1 MTENP
6 PSGDYPQGG
15 YPPPQGGY
23 PPPPQGGYPPPPQG
37 GYPPPPQDGGYPQG
51 GYPPPPQGGYPP
63 PPAPGGYP
71 PPPQGGYPP
80 PPQGGY
86 PPPPPGGGFAPPPP
100 GGYPGY
106 PPAPAFSV
114 GDGVSWAW
122 NKFSKNAAP
131 LLVATL
137 AFAVVMVVVQ
147 SIIQGIA
154 SAVSPDRVTT
164 YDTSDSGFEYSTS
177 IALSGAGLA
186 VTIIGYIVTLIVGAA
201 ITSAFLGGALAIANG
216 QPVTIGSFFKPQR
229 IGSFVALS
237 LMVGIITGIGYV
249 LCVIPGLLASIFLL
263 FSTIVML
270 DRNLSPIDAIKTSFG
285 IAKNNFVQ
293 VFLAWLVALAL
304 VIVGALLCG
313 VGLLVALPVVVL
325 FEVYAYRKLTG
336 GGVAPLTP

>member
-37 GYPPPPQDGGYPQG
+37 GYPPPPQG
-51 GYPPPPQGGYPP
+51 GYPPPPQ
-63 PPAPGGYP
+63 GGYP

-86 PPPPPGGGFAPPPP
+86 PPPPPGG
-100 GGYPGY
+100 YPGY
-106 PPAPAFSV
+106 PSAPAFSV
-114 GDGVSWAW
+114 GDGISWAW
-122 NKFSKNAAP
+122 NKFSKNAAA

-137 AFAVVMVVVQ
+137 AFAVVIVVVQ

-154 SAVSPDRVTT
+154 FAVSPDRVTT
-164 YDTSDSGFEYSTS
+164 YDSSDAGFEYSTS

-201 ITSAFLGGALAIANG
+201 ITSAFLGGALDIANG
-216 QPVTIGSFFKPQR
+216 QPVSIGSFFRPQR
-229 IGSFVALS
+229 IGSFVVLS
-237 LMVGIITGIGYV
+237 LLVGIITGIGYV

-270 DRNLSPIDAIKTSFG
+270 DRNLSPVEAMKASFG
-285 IAKNNFVQ
+285 IAKSNFGQ

-313 VGLLVALPVVVL
+313 VGLLVAIPVVVL